1 MSVKKAIIPCAGFG
15 TRFLPVTKVLPK
27 ELLPIVDTPA
37 LSYIVDE
44 AVASGIEEIVIVIS
58 PQKEDIRRLF
68 EPNVALNA
76 RLEEVGDKESYLLAN
91 KSINAK
97 ISFVTQETMNG
108 NANAILL
115 CKKFANGEPVAV
127 LFGDDVMYSGS
138 ATPVTKQLIDAY
150 EKTGGTI
157 VGCQQTP
164 EDVAR
169 RCGVMIV
176 DKPVSDKIT
185 KIKGIIEKPQGEI
198 PSKLVSLGRFILS
211 PDIFDAI
218 EKNARNERRSVSHRS
233 HKFACG
239 DEGRIRLRVRSEKI
253 RHRQQRRLSRS
264 HDRIRTKRRKSQ
276 KEFQKIHRKHK
287 GVKRNCFQNETL
299 FVVSAFSVIENA
311 DMRL

>member
-76 RLEEVGDKESYLLAN
+76 RLEEVDDKESYLLAN

-108 NANAILL
+108 NGNAILL

-218 EKNARNERRSVSHRS
+218 EKTPE
-233 HKFACG
+233 
-239 DEGRIRLRVRSEKI
+239 
-253 RHRQQRRLSRS
+253 
-264 HDRIRTKRRKSQ
+264 TKG
-276 KEFQKIHRKHK
+276 EVYLTEAINLLAETK
-287 GVKRNCFQNETL
+287 GVYACEFEARRYDIGNKEGYLEAT
-299 FVVSAFSVIENA
+299 IEYALRDENLKKNFKKYIESIKA
-311 DMRL
+311 

>member
-76 RLEEVGDKESYLLAN
+76 RLEEVDDRESYLLAN

-218 EKNARNERRSVSHRS
+218 EKMPE
-233 HKFACG
+233 
-239 DEGRIRLRVRSEKI
+239 
-253 RHRQQRRLSRS
+253 
-264 HDRIRTKRRKSQ
+264 TKG
-276 KEFQKIHRKHK
+276 EVYLTEAINLLAETK
-287 GVKRNCFQNETL
+287 GVYACEFEARRYDIGNKEGYLEAT
-299 FVVSAFSVIENA
+299 IEYALRDENLKKNFKKYIESIKA
-311 DMRL
+311 

>member
-44 AVASGIEEIVIVIS
+44 AVASGIKEIVIVIS

-76 RLEEVGDKESYLLAN
+76 RLEEVDDKESYLLAN

-108 NANAILL
+108 NGNAILL
-115 CKKFANGEPVAV
+115 CKEFANGEPVAV

-218 EKNARNERRSVSHRS
+218 EKTPE
-233 HKFACG
+233 
-239 DEGRIRLRVRSEKI
+239 
-253 RHRQQRRLSRS
+253 
-264 HDRIRTKRRKSQ
+264 TKG
-276 KEFQKIHRKHK
+276 EVYLTEAINLLAETK
-287 GVKRNCFQNETL
+287 GVYACEFEARRYDIGNKEGYLEAT
-299 FVVSAFSVIENA
+299 IEYALRDENLKKNFKKYIESIKA
-311 DMRL
+311 

>member
-218 EKNARNERRSVSHRS
+218 EKTPE
-233 HKFACG
+233 
-239 DEGRIRLRVRSEKI
+239 
-253 RHRQQRRLSRS
+253 
-264 HDRIRTKRRKSQ
+264 TKG
-276 KEFQKIHRKHK
+276 EVYLTEAINLLAETK
-287 GVKRNCFQNETL
+287 GV
-299 FVVSAFSVIENA
+299 
-311 DMRL
+311 

>member
-211 PDIFDAI
+211 HDIFDAI
-218 EKNARNERRSVSHRS
+218 EKTPE
-233 HKFACG
+233 
-239 DEGRIRLRVRSEKI
+239 
-253 RHRQQRRLSRS
+253 
-264 HDRIRTKRRKSQ
+264 TKG
-276 KEFQKIHRKHK
+276 EVYLTEAINLLAETK
-287 GVKRNCFQNETL
+287 GVYACEFEARRYDIGNKEGYLEAT
-299 FVVSAFSVIENA
+299 IEYALRDENLKKNFKKYIESIKA
-311 DMRL
+311 

>member
-76 RLEEVGDKESYLLAN
+76 RLEEVDDKESYLLAN
-91 KSINAK
+91 KSVNAK

-108 NANAILL
+108 NGNAILL
-115 CKKFANGEPVAV
+115 CKEFSNGEPVAV

-218 EKNARNERRSVSHRS
+218 EKTPE
-233 HKFACG
+233 
-239 DEGRIRLRVRSEKI
+239 
-253 RHRQQRRLSRS
+253 
-264 HDRIRTKRRKSQ
+264 TKG
-276 KEFQKIHRKHK
+276 EVYLTEAINLLAETK
-287 GVKRNCFQNETL
+287 GVYACEFEARRYDIGNKEGYLEAT
-299 FVVSAFSVIENA
+299 IEYALRDENLKKNFKKYIESIKA
-311 DMRL
+311 

>member
-27 ELLPIVDTPA
+27 ELLPIVDTPT

-76 RLEEVGDKESYLLAN
+76 RLEEVDDKESYLLAN

-218 EKNARNERRSVSHRS
+218 EKTPE
-233 HKFACG
+233 
-239 DEGRIRLRVRSEKI
+239 
-253 RHRQQRRLSRS
+253 
-264 HDRIRTKRRKSQ
+264 TKG
-276 KEFQKIHRKHK
+276 EVYLTEAINLLAETK
-287 GVKRNCFQNETL
+287 GVYACEFEARRYDIGNKEGYLEAT
-299 FVVSAFSVIENA
+299 IEYALRDENLKKNFKKYIESIKA
-311 DMRL
+311 

>member
-157 VGCQQTP
+157 VGCQQTS

-185 KIKGIIEKPQGEI
+185 RIKGIIEKPQGEI

-218 EKNARNERRSVSHRS
+218 EKTPETKGEVYLTEAINLLAETKSVYACEFEARRYDIGNKEGYLEATIEYALR
-233 HKFACG
+233 
-239 DEGRIRLRVRSEKI
+239 DENLK
-253 RHRQQRRLSRS
+253 
-264 HDRIRTKRRKSQ
+264 KNFK
-276 KEFQKIHRKHK
+276 KY
-287 GVKRNCFQNETL
+287 
-299 FVVSAFSVIENA
+299 IESIKA
-311 DMRL
+311 

>member
-76 RLEEVGDKESYLLAN
+76 RLEEVDDKEAYLLAN

-108 NANAILL
+108 NGNAILL

-185 KIKGIIEKPQGEI
+185 KIKGIIEKPRGEI

-218 EKNARNERRSVSHRS
+218 EKTPE
-233 HKFACG
+233 
-239 DEGRIRLRVRSEKI
+239 
-253 RHRQQRRLSRS
+253 
-264 HDRIRTKRRKSQ
+264 TKG
-276 KEFQKIHRKHK
+276 EVYLTEAINLLAETK
-287 GVKRNCFQNETL
+287 GVYACEFEARRYDIGNKEGYLEAT
-299 FVVSAFSVIENA
+299 IEYALRDENLKKNFKKYIESIKA
-311 DMRL
+311 

>member
-76 RLEEVGDKESYLLAN
+76 RLEEVDDKESYLLAN

-97 ISFVTQETMNG
+97 ISFVIQETMNG
-108 NANAILL
+108 NGNAILL
-115 CKKFANGEPVAV
+115 CKEFANGEPVAV

-218 EKNARNERRSVSHRS
+218 EKTPE
-233 HKFACG
+233 
-239 DEGRIRLRVRSEKI
+239 
-253 RHRQQRRLSRS
+253 
-264 HDRIRTKRRKSQ
+264 TKG
-276 KEFQKIHRKHK
+276 EVYLTEAINLLAETK
-287 GVKRNCFQNETL
+287 GVYACEFEARRYDIGNKEGYLEAT
-299 FVVSAFSVIENA
+299 IEYALRDENLKKNFKKYIESIKA
-311 DMRL
+311 

>member
-76 RLEEVGDKESYLLAN
+76 RLEEVDDKESYLLAN
-91 KSINAK
+91 KPINAK

-108 NANAILL
+108 NGNAILL
-115 CKKFANGEPVAV
+115 CKEFANGEPVAV

-169 RCGVMIV
+169 RCGVMIA

-218 EKNARNERRSVSHRS
+218 EKTPETKGEVYLTEAINLLAETNGVYACEFEARRYDIGNKEGYLEATIEYALR
-233 HKFACG
+233 
-239 DEGRIRLRVRSEKI
+239 DENLK
-253 RHRQQRRLSRS
+253 
-264 HDRIRTKRRKSQ
+264 KNFK
-276 KEFQKIHRKHK
+276 KY
-287 GVKRNCFQNETL
+287 
-299 FVVSAFSVIENA
+299 IESIKA
-311 DMRL
+311 

>member
-68 EPNVALNA
+68 EPNVVLNA
-76 RLEEVGDKESYLLAN
+76 RLEEVDDKESYLLAN

-218 EKNARNERRSVSHRS
+218 EKTPE
-233 HKFACG
+233 
-239 DEGRIRLRVRSEKI
+239 
-253 RHRQQRRLSRS
+253 
-264 HDRIRTKRRKSQ
+264 TKG
-276 KEFQKIHRKHK
+276 EVYLTEAINLLAETK
-287 GVKRNCFQNETL
+287 GVYACEFEARRYDIGNKEGYLEAT
-299 FVVSAFSVIENA
+299 IEYALRDENLKKNFKKYIESIKA
-311 DMRL
+311 

>member
-76 RLEEVGDKESYLLAN
+76 RLEEVDDKESYLLAN

-108 NANAILL
+108 NGNAILL
-115 CKKFANGEPVAV
+115 CKEFANGEPVAV

-218 EKNARNERRSVSHRS
+218 EETP
-233 HKFACG
+233 
-239 DEGRIRLRVRSEKI
+239 E
-253 RHRQQRRLSRS
+253 
-264 HDRIRTKRRKSQ
+264 TKG
-276 KEFQKIHRKHK
+276 EVYLTEAINLLAETK
-287 GVKRNCFQNETL
+287 GVYACEFEARRYDIGNKEGYLEAT
-299 FVVSAFSVIENA
+299 IEYALRDENLKKNFKKYIESIMA
-311 DMRL
+311 

>member
-76 RLEEVGDKESYLLAN
+76 RLEEVDDKESYLLAN

-108 NANAILL
+108 NGNAILL
-115 CKKFANGEPVAV
+115 CKEFANGEPIAV

-218 EKNARNERRSVSHRS
+218 EKTPE
-233 HKFACG
+233 
-239 DEGRIRLRVRSEKI
+239 
-253 RHRQQRRLSRS
+253 
-264 HDRIRTKRRKSQ
+264 TKG
-276 KEFQKIHRKHK
+276 EVYLTEAINLLAETK
-287 GVKRNCFQNETL
+287 GVYACEFEARRYDIGNKEGYLEAT
-299 FVVSAFSVIENA
+299 IEYALRDENLKKNFKKYIESIKA
-311 DMRL
+311 

>member
-76 RLEEVGDKESYLLAN
+76 RLEEVDDKESYLLAN

-185 KIKGIIEKPQGEI
+185 KIKGIIEKPQSEI

-218 EKNARNERRSVSHRS
+218 EKTPE
-233 HKFACG
+233 
-239 DEGRIRLRVRSEKI
+239 
-253 RHRQQRRLSRS
+253 
-264 HDRIRTKRRKSQ
+264 TKG
-276 KEFQKIHRKHK
+276 EVYLTEAINLLAETK
-287 GVKRNCFQNETL
+287 GVYACEFEARRYDIGNKEGYLEAT
-299 FVVSAFSVIENA
+299 IEYALRDENLKKNFKKYIESIKA
-311 DMRL
+311 

>member
-44 AVASGIEEIVIVIS
+44 AAASGIEEIVIVIS

-76 RLEEVGDKESYLLAN
+76 RLEEVDDKESYLLAN

-108 NANAILL
+108 NGNAILL
-115 CKKFANGEPVAV
+115 CKEFANGEPVAV

-138 ATPVTKQLIDAY
+138 ATPVTKHLIDAF

-218 EKNARNERRSVSHRS
+218 EKTPE
-233 HKFACG
+233 
-239 DEGRIRLRVRSEKI
+239 
-253 RHRQQRRLSRS
+253 
-264 HDRIRTKRRKSQ
+264 TKG
-276 KEFQKIHRKHK
+276 EVYLTEAINLLAETK
-287 GVKRNCFQNETL
+287 GVYACEFEARRYDIGNKEGYLEAT
-299 FVVSAFSVIENA
+299 IEYALRDENLKKNFKKYIESIKA
-311 DMRL
+311 

>member
-218 EKNARNERRSVSHRS
+218 EKTPE
-233 HKFACG
+233 
-239 DEGRIRLRVRSEKI
+239 
-253 RHRQQRRLSRS
+253 
-264 HDRIRTKRRKSQ
+264 TKG
-276 KEFQKIHRKHK
+276 EVYLTEAINLLAETK
-287 GVKRNCFQNETL
+287 GVYACEFEARRYDIGNKEGYLEAT
-299 FVVSAFSVIENA
+299 IEYALRDENLKKNFKKYIESIKA
-311 DMRL
+311 

>member
-76 RLEEVGDKESYLLAN
+76 KLEEVDDKESYLLAN
-91 KSINAK
+91 KPINAK

-108 NANAILL
+108 NGNAILL
-115 CKKFANGEPVAV
+115 CKEFANGEPVAV

-138 ATPVTKQLIDAY
+138 ATPVTKQLVDAY

-218 EKNARNERRSVSHRS
+218 EKTPE
-233 HKFACG
+233 
-239 DEGRIRLRVRSEKI
+239 
-253 RHRQQRRLSRS
+253 
-264 HDRIRTKRRKSQ
+264 TKG
-276 KEFQKIHRKHK
+276 EVYLTEAINLLAETK
-287 GVKRNCFQNETL
+287 GVYACEFEARRYDIGNKEGYLEAT
-299 FVVSAFSVIENA
+299 IEYALRDENLKKNFKKYIESIKA
-311 DMRL
+311 

>member
-76 RLEEVGDKESYLLAN
+76 RLEEVGDKVSYLLAN

-218 EKNARNERRSVSHRS
+218 EKTPE
-233 HKFACG
+233 
-239 DEGRIRLRVRSEKI
+239 
-253 RHRQQRRLSRS
+253 
-264 HDRIRTKRRKSQ
+264 TKG
-276 KEFQKIHRKHK
+276 EVYLTEAINLLAETK
-287 GVKRNCFQNETL
+287 GVYACEFEARRYDIGNKEGYLEAT
-299 FVVSAFSVIENA
+299 IEYALRDENLKKNFKKYIESIKA
-311 DMRL
+311 

>member
-138 ATPVTKQLIDAY
+138 ATPVTKQLINAY

-218 EKNARNERRSVSHRS
+218 EKTPE
-233 HKFACG
+233 
-239 DEGRIRLRVRSEKI
+239 
-253 RHRQQRRLSRS
+253 
-264 HDRIRTKRRKSQ
+264 TKG
-276 KEFQKIHRKHK
+276 EVYLTEAINLLAETK
-287 GVKRNCFQNETL
+287 GVYACEFEARRYDIGNKEGYLEAT
-299 FVVSAFSVIENA
+299 IEYALRDENLKKNFKKYIESIKA
-311 DMRL
+311 

>member
-76 RLEEVGDKESYLLAN
+76 RLEEVDDKESYLLAN

-97 ISFVTQETMNG
+97 ISFVTQETMTGNG
-108 NANAILL
+108 NAILL
-115 CKKFANGEPVAV
+115 CKEFANGEPVAV

-218 EKNARNERRSVSHRS
+218 EKTPE
-233 HKFACG
+233 
-239 DEGRIRLRVRSEKI
+239 
-253 RHRQQRRLSRS
+253 
-264 HDRIRTKRRKSQ
+264 TKG
-276 KEFQKIHRKHK
+276 EVYLTEAINLLAETK
-287 GVKRNCFQNETL
+287 GVYACEFEARRYDIGNKEGYLEAT
-299 FVVSAFSVIENA
+299 IEYALRDENLKKNFKKYIESIKA
-311 DMRL
+311 